1 MAAQAL
7 QLENL
12 QGGIVDAVEGGEERV
27 MERVNAVYE
36 LLKKVAPAMGS
47 GGGGGGGAKTK
58 AIVSLDVDKISLVK
72 GKKGKLGRGSQGK
85 VQLAHLELQDETTV
99 PIAVSSINQ
108 HPIKTSFAAIP
119 IPY

>member
-1 MAAQAL
+1 
-7 QLENL
+7 
-12 QGGIVDAVEGGEERV
+12 
-27 MERVNAVYE
+27 MEKVNAVYE
-36 LLKKVAPAMGS
+36 LLQKVTPALGN
-47 GGGGGGGAKTK
+47 GGGGAKKK
-58 AIVSLDVDKISLVK
+58 AIVSLDADRISLVN